1 MKYTIHAACSVL
13 MLPFMLATSA
23 MAGSADVVVE
33 NAWAR
38 ASIGTSRPGAAYMEV
53 HNAGDEPVT
62 LTGLRTDLAMMPE
75 VHRTATDEQGVS
87 SMSPAGQIVIAP
99 GETVAFEP
107 GGLHAMLMQ
116 LQRPMEEGE
125 TFPLTLTFSDGGETT
140 VEVPILGIAARG
152 PED

>member
-62 LTGLRTDLAMMPE
+62 LTGLRTDLAMLPE